1 MDEKPKEP
9 LKVLDRRKFTPDGQR
24 REGVDIPEPEPARLD
39 PPPAA
44 APDKAPD
51 KAAEDQPK
59 ERQPGTPAQP
69 TSTFAVLV
77 QDLAQNC
84 AFSLGLIPDPAT
96 GRARV
101 DLQSAGLYIDF
112 LETLQQKTRGNLDL
126 QETQILEDW
135 LFQLKMLY
143 AKASQSRPK

>member
-24 REGVDIPEPEPARLD
+24 REGVDIPEPEPVRPD
-39 PPPAA
+39 PTPAA

-51 KAAEDQPK
+51 KAAEEQPK

-69 TSTFAVLV
+69 NSTFAVLV

-126 QETQILEDW
+126 LETQILEDW

-143 AKASQSRPK
+143 TKASQGRPK